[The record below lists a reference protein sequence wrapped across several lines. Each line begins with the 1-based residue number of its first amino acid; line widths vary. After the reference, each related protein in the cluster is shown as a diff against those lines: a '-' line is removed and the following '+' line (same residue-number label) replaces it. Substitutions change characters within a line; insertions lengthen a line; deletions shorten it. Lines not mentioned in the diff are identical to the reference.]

1 MTIEQADLLARS
13 IQLFMVIAAGGALSA
28 FVFRYV
34 VSCGMLVGSL
44 VVSILMIVLI
54 NFWIAPSG
62 IVPLIMVSLFIFGA
76 AATAP
81 IGGAMLIVAA
91 RAGMDADEA
100 NRTIFNAIAITL
112 GATVAA
118 GIIGVFSGFNFQFLG
133 TGLFIFL
140 NFLIFWGLGVI
151 IGLVS
156 QKWDTIMGWI
166 AVPFWFLYMIY
177 DFNKAVTV
185 YTQNT
190 WPAATHIA
198 MGVYLDFLNM
208 LWRIFLILVDSKN

>member
-1 MTIEQADLLARS
+1 MTAEQSDLLVRS

-28 FVFRYV
+28 FIFRYM
-34 VSCGMLVGSL
+34 VSCGMM
-44 VVSILMIVLI
+44 VVSFIVTVIMII
-54 NFWIAPSG
+54 AIHFWIGPSG
-62 IVPLIMVSLFIFGA
+62 NVPAIMISVFIFGA

-81 IGGAMLIVAA
+81 IGGAMLVVAA
-91 RAGMDADEA
+91 KAGMDADEA
-100 NRTIFNAIAITL
+100 ARTIFTAIGITL
-112 GATVAA
+112 GATIAA
-118 GIIGVFSGFNFQFLG
+118 GLIGVFSGFNFQFLG

-140 NFLIFWGLGVI
+140 NFLIFWGLGAI

-156 QKWDTIMGWI
+156 RKWDMIVGWI

-177 DFNKAVTV
+177 DFNQAVTV

-208 LWRIFLILVDSKN
+208 LWRIFLILVDSK